1 MSRGSDPARIH
12 KHLAEPL
19 RPKLRTLGETATKRT
34 VCAAAWPDGTC
45 PVVSIVCWSYNHEIY
60 IAQAVDSFLA
70 QETTFPVEIIIHDDA
85 STDGTATI
93 ARLYEDRYPRIF
105 RNIIQPENLFQ
116 KGFDIN
122 QPPYAH
128 ARGKYIAICEADD
141 YWTRSDKLQRQVD
154 FLETHPECA
163 GVFHRGYAVNA
174 ERNRI
179 PFVWDGLEYKERY
192 DQSDCIFDLLS
203 GYPTAAL
210 VFRRSALKFPFPRYF
225 LECPTDFTTDVMLTE
240 SGTLGF
246 LDFDGCAYRQHTGGT
261 WSTLKASEMQ
271 RCGVRRLISLYR
283 DDALRRRHPKL
294 IAHVIRQV
302 DVAWWNHF
310 IEKGSG
316 WAGWFAA
323 LTLVPGLLL
332 PRSLTL
338 WLSWLF
344 RSDCPVLFKA
354 RDLIRESLRNFS
366 KKLRI

>member
-1 MSRGSDPARIH
+1 MGITPEEAVPIRSVTD
-12 KHLAEPL
+12 
-19 RPKLRTLGETATKRT
+19 
-34 VCAAAWPDGTC
+34 AAWPVGTS
-45 PVVSIVCWSYNHEIY
+45 PVVSIVCWSYNHEAF

-85 STDGTATI
+85 STDRTGDL
-93 ARLYEDRYPRIF
+93 ARLYEEKIPQVF

-116 KGFDIN
+116 NGRNID

-261 WSTLKASEMQ
+261 WSTLKVNEMQ

-283 DDALRRRHPKL
+283 DDALRRRHPRL
-294 IAHVIRQV
+294 FAHVIRQV

-310 IEKGSG
+310 IEKGSR

-354 RDLIRESLRNFS
+354 RDLIRESLRNFFRT
-366 KKLRI
+366 L